1 MGTAANCKLCSLCS
15 CRLPSSWME
24 ATCQEEEE
32 EEEEDR
38 SSWIFPPLADHMQS
52 MLLIQSTSSSNGF
65 ASQLK
70 QLHTPVAS
78 CTFLTEL
85 NATCPHELKCFKFTS
100 NPLQENTHTQ
110 TPQIFFRK
118 KTLGLVDSRPTAKA
132 WSSAALNVLST
143 SWNSFLDGW
152 SMTITIPELL
162 LP

>member
-1 MGTAANCKLCSLCS
+1 MGTAANCNLCSFCS
-15 CRLPSSWME
+15 CCLPSSWME

-32 EEEEDR
+32 EDR
-38 SSWIFPPLADHMQS
+38 SSFFFPPLADHMQS
-52 MLLIQSTSSSNGF
+52 MLLMQSTSLSNGF

-70 QLHTPVAS
+70 QLHMPVAS
-78 CTFLTEL
+78 CTFLREL

-100 NPLQENTHTQ
+100 HPLQENTHTNKK

-118 KTLGLVDSRPTAKA
+118 KTLGLVDATPTAKA
-132 WSSAALNVLST
+132 WSSAAINVLPT

-152 SMTITIPELL
+152 SISITIPELL